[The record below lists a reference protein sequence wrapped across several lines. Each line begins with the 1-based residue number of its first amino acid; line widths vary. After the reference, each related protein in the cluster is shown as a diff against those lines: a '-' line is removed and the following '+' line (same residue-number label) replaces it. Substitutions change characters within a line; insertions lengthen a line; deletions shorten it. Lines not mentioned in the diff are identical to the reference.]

1 MISPLPANRNWY
13 ALNAVTPF
21 NGKEETLLVGIP
33 KDRSGMSPYGI
44 HHVSIG
50 EKTDSGYH
58 CSSAAP
64 MGVFRFGDLCD
75 LVDGHTNQIRNMLSD
90 DWEHL
95 YSNVSL
101 LEKVPEES
109 ISMPSY

>member
-1 MISPLPANRNWY
+1 MTTPLPANRNWY

-33 KDRSGMSPYGI
+33 IDRSGMSPHGI

-58 CSSAAP
+58 CSPAAP

-75 LVDGHTNQIRNMLSD
+75 LVDGHTHKIRNVMGD
-90 DWEHL
+90 NWEHL
-95 YSNVSL
+95 YSDVWL
-101 LEKVPEES
+101 LEKVPEQS
-109 ISMPSY
+109 ITVPSY